1 MPSKALPILLCGLL
15 CACAHV
21 DDRATNTPREQDTTK
36 ATAMSQPQ
44 PPAGQITIHDYP
56 ELTPDE
62 VGRRFL
68 KLVERLGEG
77 RTPTLELVQAAAQ
90 LPLKYR
96 AVGVSGGTHHF
107 TSFLPDTGW
116 FFIFEFR
123 EDTLPEGRGVSYS
136 FFNINDP
143 STVKMLDMAPVCG
156 LDLAYYRSALLA
168 MGFTEQAPLYDMF
181 EEKRGRLLSYG
192 FTRGGTTVGIRP
204 QREGNAPDTKLHH
217 ECINRISVISG

>member
-1 MPSKALPILLCGLL
+1 MPSKALPTLLCGLL
-15 CACAHV
+15 CACAHTG
-21 DDRATNTPREQDTTK
+21 DTAISATENASK

-68 KLVERLGEG
+68 KLVDSLGTG
-77 RTPTLELVQAAAQ
+77 RTPTLELVQAATQ

-96 AVGVSGGTHHF
+96 TVGVSGGTHHF
-107 TSFLPDTGW
+107 TSFLHDTGW

-143 STVKMLDMAPVCG
+143 SAVKMLDMAHVCG

-192 FTRGGTTVGIRP
+192 FTRGGTTVRIVP
-204 QREGNAPDTKLHH
+204 QREGNAPDTKLYH
-217 ECINRISVISG
+217 ECINRIGVISG